1 MIQSY
6 DPMRSHARRRL
17 AEAAPAQRKVSPAI
31 AAPATGMHYARA
43 GGHAL
48 PSGLRTGIESLSGLD
63 MGGVRVHYGSPL
75 PARLNAL
82 AYAQGSV
89 IHLARGQEQH
99 LPHEAW
105 HVVQQVQGR
114 VRANTRVEGVG
125 VNDDASLEREAD
137 RMGLQAMQM
146 KRADAG
152 TSQPTPSRS
161 GPAVAQLTVKKQ
173 KAGRWYSDYDPYTT
187 FTTKA
192 AATVHDKALR
202 NQGVTKRRHFR
213 VPTLYT
219 HTHTKPHNRLTRALQ
234 GPHVVAHRLTLQ
246 ALQSAGTLGDIQS
259 IFDDQVLRPRHVD
272 ELIDDEAPPSGYN
285 TQLSPRITRYLAT
298 YRRIYKRLKGQI
310 TGNSTDLIRAKHRLN
325 KLLNLDPYATYG
337 WKSLTKASKKSLAS
351 KGENVVNPTF
361 NQLVDTPSS
370 ASIRNSDAQD
380 SFLQAREQL
389 FDDHFP

>member
-1 MIQSY
+1 
-6 DPMRSHARRRL
+6 
-17 AEAAPAQRKVSPAI
+17 
-31 AAPATGMHYARA
+31 MHYASA

-82 AYAQGSV
+82 AYAQGSD
-89 IHLARGQEQH
+89 IHLAHGQEKH

-137 RMGLQAMQM
+137 RMGSQAMQM
-146 KRADAG
+146 KGANAG
-152 TSQPTPSRS
+152 MSQRLPQGMHR

-187 FTTKA
+187 FPTKA

-202 NQGVTKRRHFR
+202 NQGITKKRHFR

-272 ELIDDEAPPSGYN
+272 ELIDEEAPPSGYN

-361 NQLVDTPSS
+361 KQLVDTPSS
-370 ASIRNSDAQD
+370 ASIRNADAHD
-380 SFLQAREQL
+380 SFLQARRQL

>member
-31 AAPATGMHYARA
+31 AAPDTGMHYARA

-82 AYAQGSV
+82 AYAQGSD

-137 RMGLQAMQM
+137 RMGSQAMQM
-146 KRADAG
+146 RRADAG

-370 ASIRNSDAQD
+370 ASIRNADAQD